1 MEEHQRDNV
10 MGSLSTC
17 IQRVRQRGDERTS
30 LAASVRALGAS
41 LTLPEG
47 PARDG
52 HISDLTHT
60 ITRFESRTF
69 RQVEQAF
76 LVARGNGT
84 VELAGRRRIDL
95 DLVLGFD
102 ELDKVERAAWAGT

>member
-1 MEEHQRDNV
+1 
-10 MGSLSTC
+10 
-17 IQRVRQRGDERTS
+17 
-30 LAASVRALGAS
+30 
-41 LTLPEG
+41 
-47 PARDG
+47 
-52 HISDLTHT
+52 
-60 ITRFESRTF
+60 
-69 RQVEQAF
+69 VEQAF